1 MGVWNIEA
9 QSAEVEHSRRESR
22 SAVGA
27 EGGEVWGGG
36 VPLPTGGEVWE
47 GGSAPLPENLLTLDL
62 QMVNFGAFLWF
73 FFNLAACF
81 TRKNQCFWASKICR
95 CNSLLYF
102 KLTIMIDGLTSH
114 HNAVSLTDCGMN
126 CL

>member
-1 MGVWNIEA
+1 MWNIEA
-9 QSAEVEHSRRESR
+9 QSAEVKHSRRESR

-73 FFNLAACF
+73 FFQFSCLFYTEKPVLLGFQNLPLQF
-81 TRKNQCFWASKICR
+81 TVVFQADDN
-95 CNSLLYF
+95 
-102 KLTIMIDGLTSH
+102 D
-114 HNAVSLTDCGMN
+114 
-126 CL
+126 